1 MIYRVDGVLK
11 RHYVPDMGCYKC
23 TVDDGRKYF
32 ETLDE
37 ACKYTDKIFETT
49 GVMLAVRTLG
59 TAM

>member
-1 MIYRVDGVLK
+1 MIYKVDGVLK

-32 ETLDE
+32 ETLEE
-37 ACKYTDKIFETT
+37 ACEYANKIFETT
-49 GVMLAVRTLG
+49 GVMLAVRLLG